1 MLTISFCFKSLKSI
15 NLNFDT
21 RLLAKLVALDTFASL
36 PMNLLLTDDERS
48 ELAHEI
54 ECSRLMRINSFGKI
68 FIVSIF
74 AP

>member
-15 NLNFDT
+15 NLSFDT

-36 PMNLLLTDDERS
+36 PMNLLLTEDERS
-48 ELAHEI
+48 ELAQAI
-54 ECSRLMRINSFGKI
+54 ECSRLMMINSFGKI
-68 FIVSIF
+68 FIVSIL

>member
-1 MLTISFCFKSLKSI
+1 MLTISFRFKSLKSI

-36 PMNLLLTDDERS
+36 PMNLLLTDERS
-48 ELAHEI
+48 ESAHEI
-54 ECSRLMRINSFGKI
+54 ECIRLMMINSFGKI

>member
-21 RLLAKLVALDTFASL
+21 RLLARLVALDTFASL
-36 PMNLLLTDDERS
+36 PMNLLLTVDERS

-54 ECSRLMRINSFGKI
+54 ECSRLTMINSFRKI
-68 FIVSIF
+68 FILSIF